1 MKPVLTQECFR
12 MHRTVGWL
20 AALAA
25 VVASG
30 LVAVRGPGLSGVSL
44 ATPTA
49 HAQEL
54 TGKAFGTMPDRERL
68 RALKRAVDEGLTYI
82 PGRVL
87 VKWRE
92 GMPTAAKL
100 RSISGLKGARLT
112 NADAY
117 ADFELVEIAQD
128 VNPEQAAATLAAQ
141 AGVEY
146 AEPDGL
152 RYVSFRPNDPSYSQ
166 QWNMPAINMETAW
179 DINQGGDSDVIVAVL
194 DTGVAFKT
202 DVYRLQRYDGR
213 TLHTVN
219 VPVALA
225 NDLGPTSRFVSP
237 FDFIWGDTDPS
248 DFDGHGTHVAGTI
261 GQSTNN
267 NSGLTGVAFNVKIMP
282 LKVCA
287 SAWDFLFLFA
297 EEGEW
302 QIDADFSACPD
313 SEVAEAIRYAADHA
327 AKVINMSFGGPG
339 AQSRAVG
346 DALRYAVGRGVF
358 VAIAAGNEFEEGNPV
373 THPASFAPEISG
385 VMAVAAIGRNQQR
398 AFYSNTGPFVEITAP
413 GGNSREG
420 GASGMILQQTLNP
433 STFGVNLIAPRFD
446 LFQEAPFQGTSMA
459 SPHVAGLAAL
469 LISQGISDPATIEEA
484 IRHFAKDL
492 GTPGRDND
500 YGYGLI
506 DARATLR
513 GLGLAR

>member
-1 MKPVLTQECFR
+1 

-30 LVAVRGPGLSGVSL
+30 LVAVRGPGPTGVSL
-44 ATPTA
+44 TTSR
-49 HAQEL
+49 AQAQGL

-68 RALKRAVDEGLTYI
+68 RALKRAVDEGLDYI

-87 VKWRE
+87 VKWQE
-92 GMPTAAKL
+92 GLPTASKTS
-100 RSISGLKGARLT
+100 SISGLKGARLT

-128 VNPEQAAATLAAQ
+128 VNPREAAATLAAQ
-141 AGVEY
+141 PGVEY

-152 RYVSFRPNDPSYSQ
+152 RYVSFRPNDPSYSR

-179 DINQGGDSDVIVAVL
+179 DINQGGDSSVVVAVL
-194 DTGVAFKT
+194 DTGVAYKT
-202 DVYRLQRYDGR
+202 DVYRLQRFDGR
-213 TLHTVN
+213 TLRTVE
-219 VPVALA
+219 VPVAAA
-225 NDLGPTSRFVSP
+225 NDLATANRFVSP
-237 FDFIWGDTDPS
+237 FDFIWGDEEPS

-267 NSGLTGVAFNVKIMP
+267 NSGLTGIAFNVRIMP

-287 SAWDFLFLFA
+287 SAWDALFLLA
-297 EEGEW
+297 VDGVS
-302 QIDADFSACPD
+302 QVDPDFSVCPD
-313 SEVAEAIRYAADHA
+313 SEQAEAIRYAADHG
-327 AKVINMSFGGPG
+327 AKVINMSLGGG
-339 AQSRAVG
+339 GVQSRAVG

-358 VAIAAGNEFEEGNPV
+358 VAIAAGNEFEEGNP
-373 THPASFAPEISG
+373 TSHPASFGPEIAG
-385 VMAVAAIGRNQQR
+385 VMGVGAIGRNNQR
-398 AFYSNTGPFVEITAP
+398 AFYSNTGAYVEIAAP

-420 GASGMILQQTLNP
+420 GAAGMIYQQTLNP
-433 STFGVNLIAPRFD
+433 STFGVTLIQPRFD
-446 LFQEAPFQGTSMA
+446 VFQEAPFQGTSMA

-469 LISQGISDPATIEEA
+469 LISQGITDPATIEAA

-492 GTPGRDND
+492 GTAGRDNEFGD
-500 YGYGLI
+500 GLI

-513 GLGLAR
+513 GLGLLR

>member
-1 MKPVLTQECFR
+1 

-30 LVAVRGPGLSGVSL
+30 LVAVRGPGPAGVALTTSS
-44 ATPTA
+44 A
-49 HAQEL
+49 HAQGL
-54 TGKAFGTMPDRERL
+54 SGKAFGTMPDRERL

-87 VKWRE
+87 VKWQE
-92 GMPTAAKL
+92 GMPTAAKVS
-100 RSISGLKGARLT
+100 SISGLKGARLT
-112 NADAY
+112 NPDAY
-117 ADFELVEIAQD
+117 ADFELVEIARD
-128 VNPEQAAATLAAQ
+128 VNPADAAAALAAQ
-141 AGVEY
+141 PGVEY

-152 RYVSFRPNDPSYSQ
+152 RYVSFRPNDPSYSR

-179 DINQGGDSDVIVAVL
+179 DINQGGDSSVIVAVL
-194 DTGVAFKT
+194 DTGVAYKT

-213 TLHTVN
+213 VLRTVD
-219 VPVALA
+219 VPVAAA
-225 NDLGPTSRFVSP
+225 NDLATAANRFESP
-237 FDFIWGDTDPS
+237 FDFIWGDNEPS

-267 NSGLTGVAFNVKIMP
+267 NSGLTGVAFNVRIMP

-287 SAWDFLFLFA
+287 SAWDVLFLLA
-297 EEGEW
+297 EDGVS
-302 QIDADFSACPD
+302 QVDPDFSVCPD
-313 SEVAEAIRYAADHA
+313 SDQAEGIRWAADHG
-327 AKVINMSFGGPG
+327 AKVINMSLGGSG
-339 AQSRAVG
+339 VQSRAVG

-358 VAIAAGNEFEEGNPV
+358 VAIAAGNEFEDGNP
-373 THPASFAPEISG
+373 TSHPASFGPEIPG
-385 VMAVAAIGRNQQR
+385 VMAVGAIGRNQQR
-398 AFYSNTGPFVEITAP
+398 AYYSNTGSYVEIAAP

-420 GASGMILQQTLNP
+420 GTAGMIFQQTLNP
-433 STFGVNLIAPRFD
+433 STFGVTLIAPRFD
-446 LFQEAPFQGTSMA
+446 VFQEAAFQGTSMA

-469 LISQGISDPATIEEA
+469 LISQGITSPPTIEAA
-484 IRHFAKDL
+484 IRRFAKDL
-492 GTPGRDND
+492 GTAGRDNE
-500 YGYGLI
+500 YGDGLI